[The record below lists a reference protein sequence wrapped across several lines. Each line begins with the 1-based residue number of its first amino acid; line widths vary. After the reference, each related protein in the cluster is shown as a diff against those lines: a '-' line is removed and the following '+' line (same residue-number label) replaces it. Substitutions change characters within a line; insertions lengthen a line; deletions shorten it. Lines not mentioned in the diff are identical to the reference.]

1 MSQDEMVCDYCGTEI
16 QPDEYYRNL
25 AEEGGGYCCYRRE
38 CLSQAAEEYGNRDGD
53 ETSAS
58 SIEDESDSE
67 PLSQGYSSPPQVIPT
82 IRHPAGEFYYDPDME
97 RWVNRSTSER
107 LSGMEMADLAA
118 TAGRAAMEE
127 ALPGLTA
134 VAEAAASQETG
145 NRFPYN
151 PDGIRMVGNRVY
163 MTQRGEAAAT
173 TSSSAAAAPVTPRS
187 SAAAAPVTPRVPQRR
202 SRPVRRLDVQANR
215 RDLHSRL
222 DDEARRAAAEQKKE
236 TMAISTKKSD
246 DGIFD
251 IRTINEE
258 MENYAEQEDINLR
271 TIFQSLSDRQ
281 LRLTAYPHAQNIQE
295 QEQNK
300 EKIAL
305 WLRRYIERWLQRTG
319 INTSEF
325 LQMTPIGRYGN
336 RVPEKPSL
344 VELTNFI
351 VLIETEAIRILHNNG
366 KMNNITLDIWIEA
379 LREGYEILKSQN
391 ERIIFMRR
399 RIKAINELKSKIRE
413 AKRKG
418 IQANKVN
425 REQETL
431 DMITLDETSVKQALS
446 EGNIVFQKDD
456 GSHFVVIEKAALIR
470 SLRDPEYL
478 NSTQYVLF
486 NNSGG
491 MTTQDDILTRGNGSL
506 KFINCRSAG
515 IFPVRGGVML
525 KRDLL
530 DAVESG
536 RRFFIYHRHDDIR
549 IGPMIS
555 AELVSWTTRPEP
567 EHVREYMSGST
578 RPPWNTNSDELGNPQ
593 EEMDLTSAVHGGH
606 PPEPLI
612 TFTPASIR
620 SLGKQAGIDES
631 NILPEGKK
639 RARTRKNQNPNKN
652 PRQKKRRRKEGGKKR
667 KTRRRKKKGGKV
679 TRKRRRA
686 VSGENVRG
694 MAESTLKKIREKEDI
709 KKIIKLNLDGSISA
723 GLAETSRDRSFSDDA
738 VNLLQNLR
746 STSNN
751 IEEEEELD
759 MDSLVLTPRQKGG
772 KTRRRKNKGGKTRKK
787 KRRKRKKTRRKH

>member
-1 MSQDEMVCDYCGTEI
+1 MSQYTGDFEEMTCDYCGRVI
-16 QPDEYYRNL
+16 QPDENYRNL
-25 AEEGGGYCCYRRE
+25 AEEGGGYSCYSAE
-38 CLSQAAEEYGNRDGD
+38 CLLQATAEYGNRDGD
-53 ETSAS
+53 ESGVS
-58 SIEDESDSE
+58 SIEDESESE
-67 PLSQGYSSPPQVIPT
+67 PSPSPSPIQT
-82 IRHPAGEFYYDPDME
+82 PAGQMTFSQETS
-97 RWVNRSTSER
+97 RWVNSIN
-107 LSGMEMADLAA
+107 G
-118 TAGRAAMEE
+118 E
-127 ALPGLTA
+127 AEPPMPSS
-134 VAEAAASQETG
+134 AAAPATPRSNGMGLGGVYSAETG
-145 NRFPYN
+145 NRVPYN
-151 PDGIRMVGNRVY
+151 PDGMYMTGNRVHY
-163 MTQRGEAAAT
+163 MTPRGEAAVAADFE
-173 TSSSAAAAPVTPRS
+173 AAAAL
-187 SAAAAPVTPRVPQRR
+187 VTPRVPQRR
-202 SRPVRRLDVQANR
+202 RRPARRRVRANR
-215 RDLHSRL
+215 RRDLDLRL
-222 DDEARRAAAEQKKE
+222 DEEAARASAEKKE

-258 MENYAEQEDINLR
+258 MENYAEQENINLR
-271 TIFQSLSDRQ
+271 TIFASRTDRQ

-295 QEQNK
+295 QNK
-300 EKIAL
+300 KKLAL
-305 WLRRYIERWLQRTG
+305 WLREYIERWLQRTG
-319 INTSEF
+319 INASEF
-325 LQMTPIGRYGN
+325 IQMTPIGRYGN

-366 KMNNITLDIWIEA
+366 KMNNITLDVWIEA

-399 RIKAINELKSKIRE
+399 RIDAFDELENKIRE

-491 MTTQDDILTRGNGSL
+491 MTTQQDILTTGDGNL

-515 IFPVRGGVML
+515 IFPMRGGVML

-578 RPPWNTNSDELGNPQ
+578 RPDWKLYSDELGNPQ
-593 EEMDLTSAVHGGH
+593 EEMDLTGAVHGGH

-612 TFTPASIR
+612 TFTSASIR

-639 RARTRKNQNPNKN
+639 RARTRRRKNQNPDQN
-652 PRQKKRRRKEGGKKR
+652 PRQKRRRKEGGKKR
-667 KTRRRKKKGGKV
+667 KTRRRKKKG
-679 TRKRRRA
+679 
-686 VSGENVRG
+686 E
-694 MAESTLKKIREKEDI
+694 
-709 KKIIKLNLDGSISA
+709 
-723 GLAETSRDRSFSDDA
+723 
-738 VNLLQNLR
+738 
-746 STSNN
+746 
-751 IEEEEELD
+751 
-759 MDSLVLTPRQKGG
+759 
-772 KTRRRKNKGGKTRKK
+772 KTRKK